1 MKKKVIVK
9 VFMYVKINNIL
20 YKKFIKKIKQKREGL

>member
-20 YKKFIKKIKQKREGL
+20 YKKFIKKLNK